1 MESENM
7 IEIVRKI
14 LMNKYVVFGILL
26 SVLSLYCYYL
36 RNEVKS
42 LKLEI
47 VQYEATVSNLNATIA
62 TKNDTIDVAK
72 ADTSISNDRLKD
84 CYLQLKEVQS
94 AQKEIDDIMSD
105 TKEENIEDKS
115 SVETIK
121 KPSVTQH
128 QEKRGLEFVNK
139 QLQRISGE

>member
-1 MESENM
+1 M

-14 LMNKYVVFGILL
+14 VMNKYVVFGTIVA
-26 SVLSLYCYYL
+26 VLGLYCYYL

-62 TKNDTIDVAK
+62 NKNDTIDVAK
-72 ADTSISNDRLKD
+72 ADTGISNDRLKD

-94 AQKEIDDIMSD
+94 AQREIDDIMSD
-105 TKEENIEDKS
+105 TKEENIEEKS
-115 SVETIK
+115 TAVAIT

>member
-1 MESENM
+1 M

-14 LMNKYVVFGILL
+14 LTNKYVVFGILL
-26 SVLSLYCYYL
+26 SVLGLYCYYL

-47 VQYEATVSNLNATIA
+47 VQYEATVSNLNETIA

-72 ADTSISNDRLKD
+72 ADTDISNDRLKS

-94 AQKEIDDIMSD
+94 AQREIDDIMSD
-105 TKEENIEDKS
+105 TKEENVEEKS
-115 SVETIK
+115 TDVTVV